1 MSINNFPLVSVIIPN
16 YNHSQ
21 FLDKR
26 IKSVLEQTYKNIE
39 IIILDDKST
48 DNSLAIIN
56 LYKDHPLISQIVVN
70 EENSGSPFKQWQKGL
85 SLAKGNVIWI
95 AESDDTCERLFL
107 EKLVA
112 KYQKY
117 ENVSYC
123 FCRSHLMNKKGHIKK
138 VFQKP
143 FGEKEFY
150 RGRDFIE
157 QKLIWG
163 NAVVNAS
170 AVVFNKE
177 KALTIRDEFMK
188 YRGVGDWMFWTEM
201 AEQGNVVIVDEPL
214 NNYRYYRNNT
224 TSNNRIDGNEI
235 KEAKSVFD
243 YFKEKGHLGILDE
256 IRLRKK
262 YIWQIK
268 YKTNYPQHIKQEL
281 LEIWGNNM
289 LYGFLAWI
297 SKLIK

>member
-1 MSINNFPLVSVIIPN
+1 METRPFVSVIIPN
-16 YNHSQ
+16 YNHAI
-21 FLDKR
+21 FLKER
-26 IKSVLEQTYKNIE
+26 IESVLNQSYQDFE
-39 IIILDDKST
+39 IIILDDVST
-48 DNSLAIIN
+48 DNSKEIIWQYEKN
-56 LYKDHPLISQIVVN
+56 PHVSHIVFN
-70 EENSGSPFKQWQKGL
+70 QENSGSPFRQWKKGMK
-85 SLAKGNVIWI
+85 LAKGELIWI

-138 VFQKP
+138 VFQKS
-143 FGEKEFY
+143 FGDKEIY

-170 AVVFNKE
+170 AVIFNKK
-177 KALTIRDEFMK
+177 KALSISNEYMN
-188 YRGVGDWMFWTEM
+188 YRGVGDWIFWTEM
-201 AEQGNVVIVDEPL
+201 AEQGNVAIVDEPL
-214 NNYRYYRNNT
+214 NNYRYYGNNT
-224 TSNNRIDGNEI
+224 TSKNRKEGNEI
-235 KEAKSVFD
+235 KEAKSVFV
-243 YFKEKGHLGILDE
+243 FLKEKGHLGFLDE

-268 YKTNYPQHIKQEL
+268 YKTKYPQHIKHEL
-281 LEIWGNNM
+281 LEIWDNNI
-289 LYGFLAWI
+289 LYNFLAWI
-297 SKLIK
+297 SNHIK